1 MLADINARV
10 LRHILKSISL
20 NATLIIDIESTVT
33 EYSELALFAGANS
46 RQSNLEEIQLDP
58 TQLLLYDTN
67 FDIKL

>member
-10 LRHILKSISL
+10 L
-20 NATLIIDIESTVT
+20 TLIWRVFHSMQQCNIDTESTVT
-33 EYSELALFAGANS
+33 EYSELALSAGANS